1 MTRTLD
7 ELAKINFDVLVGG
20 HGPLLTRQEFLKHRD
35 KVFAIRDRVRALSR
49 EGKTQDEVTA
59 ALMKELNYGTGPAA
73 GQIGPMMQEL
83 K

>member
-1 MTRTLD
+1 VRT
-7 ELAKINFDVLVGG
+7 
-20 HGPLLTRQEFLKHRD
+20 
-35 KVFAIRDRVRALSR
+35 LSR

-59 ALMKELNYGTGPAA
+59 ALMKEFNYGTGPAA